1 VKRNQVADWS
11 CSADSLSAF
20 SLHRASSGRS
30 ENHVFSDGDSH
41 RPVRSVNHAI
51 VAPLVCTARAMVSNA
66 AAASQIQMGNWSRS
80 SYQRKKKR
88 WFRSTERTGAEMK
101 WLRATDRAGPLFF
114 FGPLLPGTR
123 RRLRA
128 SGESEGLRADMDW
141 IEGVFFHFDPSNFFS
156 HK

>member
-66 AAASQIQMGNWSRS
+66 AAASQVQMGNWSRS
-80 SYQRKKKR
+80 SYQRKKNAGFGPR
-88 WFRSTERTGAEMK
+88 RGLVLK
-101 WLRATDRAGPLFF
+101 WNGCELPTVLGLFF
-114 FGPLLPGTR
+114 FGSAATCNPPSAPGLGGVR
-123 RRLRA
+123 GFAGRY
-128 SGESEGLRADMDW
+128 GLNR
-141 IEGVFFHFDPSNFFS
+141 GCVFSFWPF
-156 HK
+156 